1 MSNPVARRYARA
13 LYMIGVEEN
22 RLDALAREV
31 KSLGDTVRASGELA
45 TFLSNPVVPQAAR
58 RAVVTEL
65 LGRLTLSPA
74 SRNFAL
80 MLTDRRRGH
89 LLPDVADAL
98 AALSDERAGKV
109 QAQVTSAT
117 ALTDAQVQKVRAAL
131 ERLTGKAVTVSH
143 RVDPSLIGGMV
154 TRIGDKVYDG
164 SLRTRLEEIRQA
176 AAGASN

>member
-1 MSNPVARRYARA
+1 VSNLVARRYARA

-31 KSLGDTVRASGELA
+31 KSLGDTVRVSGELA
-45 TFLSNPVVPQAAR
+45 SFLSNPVVPQAAR

-65 LGRLTLSPA
+65 LGRLTLSPVA
-74 SRNFAL
+74 RNFAL

-131 ERLTGKAVTVSH
+131 ERLTGKSVSVSH

-164 SLRTRLEEIRQA
+164 SLRTRLDEIRQA

>member
-1 MSNPVARRYARA
+1 VSHLVARRYARA
-13 LYMIGVEEN
+13 LYMIGVEEG
-22 RLDALAREV
+22 RLEVLAREV
-31 KSLGDTVRASGELA
+31 QSLGDLVRASRELA

-65 LGRLTLSPA
+65 LGRLTLSPVA
-74 SRNFAL
+74 RNFAL

-109 QAQVTSAT
+109 QAQVTSAA
-117 ALTDAQVQKVRAAL
+117 ALSEAQVQKVRAAL
-131 ERLTGKAVTVSH
+131 EKLTGKTVSVSH
-143 RVDPSLIGGMV
+143 RVDAALIGGMV

-176 AAGASN
+176 AAGATH

>member
-1 MSNPVARRYARA
+1 MSNLVARRYARA

-31 KSLGDTVRASGELA
+31 KSLGDTVRTSAELA
-45 TFLSNPVVPQAAR
+45 SFLSNPVVPQAAR

-65 LGRLTLSPA
+65 LGRLTLSPVA
-74 SRNFAL
+74 RNFAL
-80 MLTDRRRGH
+80 MLADRRRGH

-131 ERLTGKAVTVSH
+131 ERLTGKAVSVSH

-164 SLRTRLEEIRQA
+164 SLRTRLDEIRQA